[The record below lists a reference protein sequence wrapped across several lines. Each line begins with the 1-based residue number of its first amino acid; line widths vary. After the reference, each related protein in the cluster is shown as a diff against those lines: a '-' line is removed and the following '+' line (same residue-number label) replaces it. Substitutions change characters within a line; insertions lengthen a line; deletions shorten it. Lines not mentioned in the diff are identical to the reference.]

1 MHYRILISMWKGDT
15 LCVRVFFLVLFLV
28 ATERHSFCTFSTL
41 IQMSIESRVELSPFN
56 APLHPLLS
64 PTPCTPNEFK
74 VMWKTNNEDEK
85 PISLNISIVLTA
97 RQVVKILRL
106 SKLPKMTLL
115 VFGLNLLNTPFEIA
129 FSNHIGFIV
138 FQNILR
144 FLNVSQAH

>member
-1 MHYRILISMWKGDT
+1 MWKGDT
-15 LCVRVFFLVLFLV
+15 LCVRVFFFLVLFLV

-74 VMWKTNNEDEK
+74 VMWKTYNEDEK

-115 VFGLNLLNTPFEIA
+115 AFRLNLESVKLLNTPFEIA

>member
-56 APLHPLLS
+56 APLHHLLS

-138 FQNILR
+138 FQNMLR
-144 FLNVSQAH
+144 FFNVSQAH